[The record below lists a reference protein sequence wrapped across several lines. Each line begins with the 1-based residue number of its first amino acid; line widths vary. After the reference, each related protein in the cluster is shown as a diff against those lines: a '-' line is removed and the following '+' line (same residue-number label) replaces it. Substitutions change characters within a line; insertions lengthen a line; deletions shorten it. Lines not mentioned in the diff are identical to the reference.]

1 MERLTYFDGGKWRIK
16 IGDTEYSGEAVDRLA
31 AYENTGLEPED
42 FKQAFSEETALKLAG
57 QVLGVSS
64 DRLRELAQA
73 DREGRVK
80 IKQKA
85 RRCPRCGKMTLYP
98 RIDWQYYY
106 CHSCKTQF
114 TKADAEAALR
124 REQE

>member
-1 MERLTYFDGGKWRIK
+1 MGGRTQRFKRSKMQKMQQLDGDAI
-16 IGDTEYSGEAVDRLA
+16 
-31 AYENTGLEPED
+31 
-42 FKQAFSEETALKLAG
+42 LKLAG
-57 QVLGVSS
+57 QALGVSA

-80 IKQKA
+80 IEQKA

-106 CHSCKTQF
+106 CYSCKTQF
-114 TKADAEAALR
+114 TKEEVEETLR
-124 REQE
+124 REQDNG